1 MMSLVCK
8 VMSMEPSFEIPVPQ
22 GEARFK
28 ELILYISVRCQ
39 HDPNFGATKLN
50 KILWRSDFLAY
61 LRLGEPI
68 TGVAYRKLPWGP
80 VPRRFPALQREL
92 ERDGRV
98 RIEER
103 PSFGDRARKVTV
115 ALENANLVHFTGD
128 QIAIVHEA
136 IEEYAGLNAAETSD
150 RTHGIAWSLAKDEE
164 GIPYEAAFLAEPD
177 PIDGL
182 IAEDLLEE
190 HDIRAQNCTK

>member
-1 MMSLVCK
+1 
-8 VMSMEPSFEIPVPQ
+8 MEPSFEIAVPQ
-22 GEARFK
+22 GEAKFK
-28 ELILYISVRCQ
+28 ELILYVSVRCQ
-39 HDPNFGATKLN
+39 NDPNFGATKLN

-61 LRLGEPI
+61 LRLGKPI
-68 TGVAYRKLPWGP
+68 TGVAYRKLSLGP

-92 ERDGRV
+92 ERDGRA

-103 PSFGDRARKVTV
+103 PRSRKVTV
-115 ALENANLVHFTGD
+115 ALKNANLVHFTGD

-136 IEEYAGLNAAETSD
+136 IDEYADLNATETSD
-150 RTHGIAWSLAKDEE
+150 RTHGIAWSLAKDED

-182 IAEDLLEE
+182 IAEYLLEE
-190 HDIRAQNCTK
+190 HGIRA